1 MCVCVA
7 VGLDKTYKGFGV
19 LVPCALSRGSQR
31 VPLVLA
37 WCWECVRCVG
47 SVGGAWSAVWCVWCG
62 VELVKGVSPLGT
74 LATLPH
80 IHPLASSATLAHA
93 HALTARQTS
102 SHFTLAC
109 MGRHGAAPGGDGT
122 MAVVVPCARVLPL
135 ALLVHDVRLWV
146 SSMPVSYGPKV
157 PQGTLRYPRVCP
169 LGYRGNTCAYTHA
182 RTHAHTRAHT
192 PPCQPHSHPRVPPP
206 PCVCVCVPRRAYGKV
221 WPRPPLASGG
231 TPLAPRP

>member
-19 LVPCALSRGSQR
+19 LVPCALFRGSQR

-182 RTHAHTRAHT
+182 RTHAHTRTHSPLPT
-192 PPCQPHSHPRVPPP
+192 PLSP
-206 PCVCVCVPRRAYGKV
+206 
-221 WPRPPLASGG
+221 PRPPA
-231 TPLAPRP
+231 PLRVRVCATTCVRQSVAKAPPCEWGNPPSP